1 MADGGSSAAASSGTH
16 ASHSAVGAAA
26 NRRVAALGSH
36 LLAESAEDGE
46 GLRSLS
52 TAIADMKREQHRMR
66 EERKRHA
73 KELKNAQRRKRRL
86 KTKARQLTNED
97 LLAVLLLRQEQTA
110 GADTEADDAPSGS
123 ASASAAPAAAPAHE
137 P

>member
-1 MADGGSSAAASSGTH
+1 
-16 ASHSAVGAAA
+16 
-26 NRRVAALGSH
+26 
-36 LLAESAEDGE
+36 
-46 GLRSLS
+46 
-52 TAIADMKREQHRMR
+52 MR